1 MANKASPL
9 AEQHCQ
15 KCATRGGDVK
25 ELSSAELSS
34 FLQTHPLW
42 KHSDNNSPVI
52 KRSFVARNFKSAMSA
67 INAFA
72 EIAETEQ
79 HHPDISLT
87 SYRTVT
93 ISLQTHSLKSL
104 SINDIILAAKFDK
117 VNVDYSP
124 KFLRE
129 QQHFLN
135 QLDTAKKAK
144 ICEKSKEKN
153 VAFIGLGAMG
163 YSMASHLEKHVMLV
177 YNRTKEIAEQ
187 HAAEFGTTVMT
198 SLEDLSSVDVCVLCL
213 PTSVI
218 VKDICTKIGA
228 ILKSGALVIDATS
241 GDPTLS
247 VQIAKDLS
255 QYGIDYVDCPVSG
268 GPSGAA
274 QGSLTSMI
282 GGQKNPSQRALE
294 FVSSTFSKEGKVVV
308 VGPIGSAHSVKAINN
323 CLNATH
329 LIVACEGLLAL
340 KSSGISPATALSVI
354 NNSSGR
360 SLQTEKRIPETVLTR
375 NFNYGFSIAH

>member
-1 MANKASPL
+1 
-9 AEQHCQ
+9 
-15 KCATRGGDVK
+15 
-25 ELSSAELSS
+25 
-34 FLQTHPLW
+34 
-42 KHSDNNSPVI
+42 
-52 KRSFVARNFKSAMSA
+52 
-67 INAFA
+67 
-72 EIAETEQ
+72 
-79 HHPDISLT
+79 
-87 SYRTVT
+87 
-93 ISLQTHSLKSL
+93 
-104 SINDIILAAKFDK
+104 
-117 VNVDYSP
+117 
-124 KFLRE
+124 
-129 QQHFLN
+129 
-135 QLDTAKKAK
+135 
-144 ICEKSKEKN
+144 
-153 VAFIGLGAMG
+153 
-163 YSMASHLEKHVMLV
+163 MLV

-247 VQIAKDLS
+247 IQIAKDLS

-340 KSSGISPATALSVI
+340 KASGISPATALSVI

-375 NFNYGFSIAH
+375 NFNYGFSITLMAKDVRIANAILDNNYPTCSKIMRETLSLYEKAVIKQGKQADYTEVVKLLEDLCSGNKLE

>member
-1 MANKASPL
+1 MANKAPPL

-163 YSMASHLEKHVMLV
+163 YSMASHLEKHVS
-177 YNRTKEIAEQ
+177 I
-187 HAAEFGTTVMT
+187 
-198 SLEDLSSVDVCVLCL
+198 
-213 PTSVI
+213 
-218 VKDICTKIGA
+218 
-228 ILKSGALVIDATS
+228 
-241 GDPTLS
+241 PTLNFEIIFFSQKKS
-247 VQIAKDLS
+247 V
-255 QYGIDYVDCPVSG
+255 
-268 GPSGAA
+268 
-274 QGSLTSMI
+274 
-282 GGQKNPSQRALE
+282 
-294 FVSSTFSKEGKVVV
+294 
-308 VGPIGSAHSVKAINN
+308 
-323 CLNATH
+323 
-329 LIVACEGLLAL
+329 LL
-340 KSSGISPATALSVI
+340 
-354 NNSSGR
+354 
-360 SLQTEKRIPETVLTR
+360 KRILQFQML
-375 NFNYGFSIAH
+375 NMFHKILLWFSVSL